1 MFAVLQDHEVVEY
14 YSNREDAENCAL
26 EQFELGYEKHLY
38 VVELLTDYSPK
49 DAHHA

>member
-14 YSNREDAENCAL
+14 FRNKQDADNCAL
-26 EQFELGYEKHLY
+26 EQSELGYNSNLY